1 MTYTIQKDTMDM
13 ECCSRDFEAE
23 CPVRATV
30 RLLGGKYKSV
40 VIWSLR
46 NGKKR
51 FSEIQ
56 AMIPEATGKM
66 LTKQL
71 RELEADG
78 LIERKVYPV
87 VPPKTEYSLTEF
99 GETAIPLIMDMSR
112 CVSGMTF
119 DGYLLGRT
127 LQVIGGKYKMYIIWR
142 LMDGPKRFGELRTFF
157 SGITAHILSL
167 QLKELE
173 SDGLIRREVKS
184 ENPPWVEYS
193 LTSTGMSLLPVIDT
207 IAEWGAAYIDM
218 ENEKAKLSGSS
229 RSPE

>member
-78 LIERKVYPV
+78 LI
-87 VPPKTEYSLTEF
+87 
-99 GETAIPLIMDMSR
+99 
-112 CVSGMTF
+112 
-119 DGYLLGRT
+119 
-127 LQVIGGKYKMYIIWR
+127 
-142 LMDGPKRFGELRTFF
+142 
-157 SGITAHILSL
+157 
-167 QLKELE
+167 
-173 SDGLIRREVKS
+173 RREVKS

-193 LTSTGMSLLPVIDT
+193 LTSTGMSLLPVIDV

>member
-40 VIWSLR
+40 V
-46 NGKKR
+46 
-51 FSEIQ
+51 
-56 AMIPEATGKM
+56 
-66 LTKQL
+66 
-71 RELEADG
+71 
-78 LIERKVYPV
+78 
-87 VPPKTEYSLTEF
+87 
-99 GETAIPLIMDMSR
+99 
-112 CVSGMTF
+112 
-119 DGYLLGRT
+119 
-127 LQVIGGKYKMYIIWR
+127 IWR

-193 LTSTGMSLLPVIDT
+193 LTSTGMSLLPVIDA

>member
-1 MTYTIQKDTMDM
+1 MTYTIQKDTIGM
-13 ECCSRDFEAE
+13 ECCSRNFEAE

-51 FSEIQ
+51 CSEIQ

-112 CVSGMTF
+112 
-119 DGYLLGRT
+119 
-127 LQVIGGKYKMYIIWR
+127 
-142 LMDGPKRFGELRTFF
+142 
-157 SGITAHILSL
+157 
-167 QLKELE
+167 
-173 SDGLIRREVKS
+173 
-184 ENPPWVEYS
+184 
-193 LTSTGMSLLPVIDT
+193 
-207 IAEWGAAYIDM
+207 WGAVYLEREGIPVADCARM
-218 ENEKAKLSGSS
+218 
-229 RSPE
+229 